1 MYSEEFYQI
10 RYEHGVAFS
19 ALLVFLYTWI
29 FNYSRD
35 LHCEIRE
42 LVTVNSYK
50 YGNQNLIIRQV

>member
-1 MYSEEFYQI
+1 MQI
-10 RYEHGVAFS
+10 RYDHGVAFS

-50 YGNQNLIIRQV
+50 YGNQNLSYD